1 MKPHASDD
9 STARI
14 THPYQGHYMEPAFLG
29 FVSFASKNLMA
40 QFEAEC
46 GKVKLGT
53 SPIDRLIDKATG
65 LDAHEAQRFV
75 DWCVVEIGHPDEL
88 ETAPDGDRR

>member
-1 MKPHASDD
+1 MNPHASDD
-9 STARI
+9 STARV

-53 SPIDRLIDKATG
+53 SPIERMIDMKHSGSLTG
-65 LDAHEAQRFV
+65 ASWSSV
-75 DWCVVEIGHPDEL
+75 IP
-88 ETAPDGDRR
+88 TN